1 MTNNLDI
8 RFYDTCSLLLAGES
22 LFESNEK
29 FLLSSITIQELKR
42 IKDSVNKDADTKYS
56 ARLALKLLDENPDKY
71 EIIWHTDVNRDDF
84 PMHIDDD
91 IRILSDAYVTNNTE
105 YIDRVIFVT
114 NDISLKT
121 IANHYFGDGMIE
133 SVVEETDDYKGF
145 KIVQPTEEE
154 LEILYSNPDI
164 NIFNCVD
171 NEYLVIQDQSQ
182 QIKDIRCWDGHKYR
196 YLKNTTLESDW
207 FGKTKAK
214 DIYQQMAID
223 SLMTNQIT
231 MIQGHAGSGKTLL
244 SLAFLMSQLEK
255 GIIDKI
261 IVFCNTVATV
271 NSAKL
276 GYYPGSRDEKLLD
289 SQIGN
294 LLASKLG
301 GREAVE
307 ILMKE
312 EKLILLPLSDIR
324 GYDTSNMNAGVYI
337 SEAQNL
343 DRTLMKLALQRI
355 GEDCICIIDGDF
367 HQQVD
372 DPHFAGMNNGMRRVS
387 KVFRGQNFYGQI
399 ELQNIYRSKISRT
412 AELI

>member
-22 LFESNEK
+22 LFESNKK

-56 ARLALKLLDENPDKY
+56 ARLMLKLLDENPDNF
-71 EIIWHTDVNRDDF
+71 EIIWHTDVNRNDF

-105 YIDRVIFVT
+105 YIDRIIFVT
-114 NDISLKT
+114 NDISLKA

-133 SVVEETDDYKGF
+133 SVIEEPDDYKGF
-145 KIVQPTEEE
+145 KTVQPTEEE
-154 LEILYSNPDI
+154 LDILYSNPDV
-164 NIFNCVD
+164 NVFNCVT
-171 NEYLVIQDQSQ
+171 NEYLVIKDESQ
-182 QIKDIRCWDGHKYR
+182 QIKDVRCWDGNKYR
-196 YLKNTTLESDW
+196 YLKSAILDSDW
-207 FGKTKAK
+207 FGKIKAK

-223 SLMTNQIT
+223 SLLSNQIT
-231 MIQGHAGSGKTLL
+231 MIQGSAGTGKTAL
-244 SLAFLMSQLEK
+244 SLAFLMSQLDK

-307 ILMKE
+307 IMMKE

-324 GYDTSNMNAGVYI
+324 GYDTSGMRAGVYI

-372 DPHFAGMNNGMRRVS
+372 SPHFAGQSNGMRRVS
-387 KVFRGQNFYGQI
+387 KVFRGQEFYGQI